1 MRRCGLWL
9 SVLQQ
14 LVVVATV
21 GYTMDT
27 VYFGWI
33 DDPVQIDVDVQF
45 PQFKLIESLL
55 YDCSMNY
62 TAGTTYYYYDLLL
75 RQLAA
80 QIKKKTYIH
89 KTTTGNDYK
98 KQILNY
104 TCNHTKDKHSA
115 KPLDTADVTVTNM
128 NTAYIVDSCHC
139 TKVIVI

>member
-98 KQILNY
+98 KSKYSTTHAITQ
-104 TCNHTKDKHSA
+104 KDKHSA
-115 KPLDTADVTVTNM
+115 KPLHTADV
-128 NTAYIVDSCHC
+128 A
-139 TKVIVI
+139 

>member
-98 KQILNY
+98 KANTQLHMQSHKKINILQ
-104 TCNHTKDKHSA
+104 NHSTQHEHSLYCRQL
-115 KPLDTADVTVTNM
+115 PLLESHSHIIFLA
-128 NTAYIVDSCHC
+128 
-139 TKVIVI
+139 